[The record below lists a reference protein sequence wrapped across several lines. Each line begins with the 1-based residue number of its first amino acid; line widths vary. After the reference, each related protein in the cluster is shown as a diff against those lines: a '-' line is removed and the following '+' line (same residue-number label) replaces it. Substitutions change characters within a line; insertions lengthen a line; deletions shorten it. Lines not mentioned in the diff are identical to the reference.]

1 MVNKNTNSENSSIP
15 QNAEGNRGGRVL
27 SSKNTVSS
35 RKQQQVQDA
44 EQYEYK
50 QQNQLLKPN
59 CNPRNIPHSVIKT
72 EILFQEQQPICLSQ
86 RQQPVMQPSS
96 VLQSA
101 PSSAFH
107 QNPQQN
113 PIYDKKGKQ
122 KLQQPIL
129 SLQQQFSNATNSRDE
144 NNSRSNVYLLG
155 HQNNASSL
163 SSQFR
168 NSSMYNTEKTIYRG
182 PQAEVMVQQQLQRME
197 ANSLPHNQ
205 QLLYQMQAQQANL
218 QSQPNPLQQG
228 KSVQPSG
235 SLLLPQHLFEQQK
248 QASES
253 QMAIGC
259 TSQISHTNGDDW
271 KEELYQKIQTY
282 KDLYVP
288 DLNVMYR
295 KISSIIQEMDSIPQ
309 HPRMAEYE
317 KCKALGTACKTAH
330 NLLHLPK
337 SQMSPSVERSLHDF
351 EEFVNKVLRRYFKP
365 KRSISSLQQE
375 RPPPHDVRSVQRL
388 RPQFQNPEVQLNG
401 NQTNPLLQSMSS
413 HPSVTEMEK
422 KKAKSIIQD
431 SKVSS
436 QGPIQQL
443 GNNFDAERGNVVS
456 LSLQNPGNTSS
467 SRSVG
472 NVPQRI
478 ISHFD
483 LSSNTSQNMC
493 VLQQNEQQMIKS
505 RLAKRQPQI
514 RQMTKQSVQQT
525 EAHQI
530 RQLHLNDVNNMK
542 VRQGIGFKEGSFL
555 QNHSTGKLSV
565 SNPHIL
571 RSGPPSPQV
580 IEASSPQVSQFYS
593 PQFDQ
598 KILHTPFANSGSRL
612 NSPNS
617 RSVGP
622 SPSTSIGP
630 FLTKGD
636 PIKLTSVVSSLA
648 SSGDVEFKES
658 SSKLPLHTSYVISTP
673 GLSPSYLLGES
684 DGLDGNQNQVSTT
697 NFCESRLTEEPIQ
710 RLVKAVRSLSYKS
723 LRASISDMESVVRLV
738 DSAAASKPGNGSR
751 SAIGEDLAG
760 VAIQGEKLDWN
771 SRKMKMR
778 RHIGAVQS
786 NICASSSKT
795 DSFKQLTDPEKCED
809 STATSYNKRPR
820 GEVKC
825 TLVQEIREINR
836 RLVDTVVD
844 ISEEEVNSTCGTS
857 ASEGSEGTIVR
868 CSFNAVTINP
878 DMTSEHASAIMSL
891 LSPLLLFI
899 PRNYPDCSPILLD
912 KLPAKVS
919 AGCEDLLGK
928 AKSKLCVIMRNVLQP
943 MSVEEIAKSWDVCA
957 RDVITD
963 YAQQNGGGNFSSTYG
978 TWEKHLS
985 STYGTWE
992 KHFNMPI

>member
-253 QMAIGC
+253 QSNFPVVSSMAIGC

-820 GEVKC
+820 GKVYPSARNK
-825 TLVQEIREINR
+825 R
-836 RLVDTVVD
+836 DKPA
-844 ISEEEVNSTCGTS
+844 IS
-857 ASEGSEGTIVR
+857 
-868 CSFNAVTINP
+868 
-878 DMTSEHASAIMSL
+878 
-891 LSPLLLFI
+891 
-899 PRNYPDCSPILLD
+899 
-912 KLPAKVS
+912 
-919 AGCEDLLGK
+919 
-928 AKSKLCVIMRNVLQP
+928 
-943 MSVEEIAKSWDVCA
+943 
-957 RDVITD
+957 
-963 YAQQNGGGNFSSTYG
+963 
-978 TWEKHLS
+978 
-985 STYGTWE
+985 
-992 KHFNMPI
+992 